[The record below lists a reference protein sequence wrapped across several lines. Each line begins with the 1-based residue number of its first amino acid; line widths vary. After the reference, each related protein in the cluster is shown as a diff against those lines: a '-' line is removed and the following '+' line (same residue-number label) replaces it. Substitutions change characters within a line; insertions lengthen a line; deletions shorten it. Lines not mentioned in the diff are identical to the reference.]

1 MTNKKTFFALILSA
15 VMCVPFTMSAQ
26 VTIGSGR
33 APSEWSLLDL
43 CTDVQRKAL
52 HNARMNEEQRDR
64 LMSPNTNYH
73 SLEEQRAAQ
82 GLLIFRTDA
91 IRVSEN
97 PNEYIGCLEFWNGVR
112 WVSLCENRQIP
123 ALATPHP
130 APATICHGDTHT
142 FTLDAATG
150 GSGAITYQWQSST
163 DGTTW
168 TNITNAAGQN
178 FTTPA
183 LTANTHFRRIA
194 TAANCGS
201 SIESNGALVRVHPE
215 FTTPH
220 PANVTICHGARHT
233 FTLAAAAGGSGTLT
247 YQWQQSTDG
256 GTTWTNIT
264 GATSANYTTPVL
276 TANRHFRRE
285 ARRTV
290 CGGTITSNP
299 ALVTVTAA
307 FTQPDFNPA
316 RYWTV
321 QGARHNITLGAA
333 TGGSGNLTYQWQSSA
348 DGTNW
353 TNIAGA
359 TAQNFHTPA
368 FQAGSHRFFRRQATR
383 ATCGGTI
390 TSNTFEIVVVA
401 TANLLTPGALTANS
415 FAAQPQHT
423 GRLFQWGRATGWSAT
438 DPRTSVNPANAAWGA
453 MITSPGGVT
462 AAGYRW
468 TAGGRVDPCP
478 PGWNVP
484 IRQDFDLIRDNTRV
498 GTGNGTRRM
507 TTVGGVQV
515 WQFTNSQ
522 GVNLTI
528 PIFPYA
534 RQAPGLDAAGQLS
547 TTNGGAYWL
556 ANIRHSNSH
565 LADAFSVRA
574 DGFGTTTYLTNRT
587 GQGNPIRCVLR

>member
-130 APATICHGDTHT
+130 MPAAICHGDTHT

-168 TNITNAAGQN
+168 VNITNATGQN
-178 FTTPA
+178 LTTPA

-194 TAANCGS
+194 VAACGS
-201 SIESNGALVRVHPE
+201 SIESNGALVTVHPE
-215 FTTPH
+215 LTTPH
-220 PANVTICHGARHT
+220 PANVTICHRATHT
-233 FTLAAAAGGSGTLT
+233 FTLAAAAGGSGEFT
-247 YQWQQSTDG
+247 YQWQQSANG
-256 GTTWTNIT
+256 GVTWTNIFT
-264 GATSANYTTPVL
+264 GAASADYTTPAL
-276 TANRHFRRE
+276 TANRHYRRL
-285 ARRTV
+285 AT
-290 CGGTITSNP
+290 CTICGTIESNA
-299 ALVTVTAA
+299 ALVTVTPE
-307 FTQPDFNPA
+307 FTQPNFNPT

-321 QGARHNITLGAA
+321 QGARHNITLGPAE
-333 TGGSGNLTYQWQSSA
+333 GGSGTLTYQWQHSLTGAEDSWA
-348 DGTNW
+348 
-353 TNIAGA
+353 NIPGA
-359 TAQNFHTPA
+359 TGQNFHTPA
-368 FQAGSHRFFRRQATR
+368 FQNGSRRFFRRQATR
-383 ATCGGTI
+383 TTCGGTI

-401 TANLLTPGALTANS
+401 THNVNTPGTFVTAVQN
-415 FAAQPQHT
+415 T
-423 GRLFQWGRATGWSAT
+423 GMLYQWGRRVGWSAA
-438 DPRTSVNPANAAWGA
+438 DPRTSSPANQTWADR
-453 MITSPGGVT
+453 ITSPSNNIIGGFQWT
-462 AAGYRW
+462 DAAN
-468 TAGGRVDPCP
+468 PCP
-478 PGWNVP
+478 TGWVVP
-484 IRQDFDLIRDNTRV
+484 IRSDFNLIRENTTL
-498 GTGNGTRRM
+498 GTTRQRLN
-507 TTVGGVQV
+507 VGGVEV
-515 WQFTNSQ
+515 WRFTNSQ
-522 GVNLTI
+522 GAQFTI
-528 PIFPYA
+528 PIVPQVR
-534 RQAPGLDAAGQLS
+534 RQDDGRLTTINAG
-547 TTNGGAYWL
+547 YWL
-556 ANIRHSNSH
+556 RVIRLPNSH
-565 LADAFSVRA
+565 MADAFEVTV
-574 DGFGTTTYLTNRT
+574 DVFGWATGYTNNS
-587 GQGNPIRCVLR
+587 GHGLPVRCVLR